1 MEAFLISTGTVA
13 LAEMGDKTQL
23 LALVLATRFKK
34 PWPIVAGILAAT
46 LLNHALAGLAGIW
59 AAGLLTSDWLRW
71 VIGGSFIAM
80 AAWTLI
86 PDKYDE
92 NQKLSR
98 WGAFI
103 TTLVAF
109 FFAEMGDKTQIAT
122 VALAAKFHDIF
133 AVVMGTVIG
142 LMLANVPCVFLGE
155 GIVKRVP
162 LSIVRPVAAGIFL
175 ILGLLTLFEIG
186 GLF

>member
-1 MEAFLISTGTVA
+1 MEAFLVSTGTVA

-23 LALVLATRFKK
+23 LALVLATRFRK

-46 LLNHALAGLAGIW
+46 LLNHALAGLAGVW
-59 AAGLLTSDWLRW
+59 AAALLSAGWLRW
-71 VIGGSFIAM
+71 VVGLSFIAM
-80 AAWTLI
+80 AVWTLF

-92 NQKLSR
+92 KESVSR

-103 TTLVAF
+103 TTLIAF

-122 VALAAKFHDIF
+122 VALAAKFHDIS
-133 AVVMGTVIG
+133 AVVLGTVFG
-142 LMLANVPCVFLGE
+142 LMLANVPCVFAGE

-162 LSIVRPVAAGIFL
+162 LRIVRPVAAGIFL
-175 ILGLLTLFEIG
+175 ILGVLTLFNIG